1 MFILNFQTH
10 QQTQINLNIN
20 SHEKEKEYTLVYLDR
35 EGNELT
41 EKRITAT
48 SKKEAEKQRKAAFAV
63 CMINDC
69 NKIIIR

>member
-1 MFILNFQTH
+1 MK
-10 QQTQINLNIN
+10 
-20 SHEKEKEYTLVYLDR
+20 KEKEYTLVFLDR

-48 SKKEAEKQRKAAFAV
+48 SKKEADKQRKSAFAV

-69 NKIIIR
+69 KKIMLR

>member
-1 MFILNFQTH
+1 MK
-10 QQTQINLNIN
+10 
-20 SHEKEKEYTLVYLDR
+20 KEKEYTLVYLDR

-48 SKKEAEKQRKAAFAV
+48 SKKKAEKQRKSEFAV

-69 NKIIIR
+69 KKIVIR

>member
-1 MFILNFQTH
+1 MKN
-10 QQTQINLNIN
+10 
-20 SHEKEKEYTLVYLDR
+20 EKEYTIVYLDR

-41 EKRITAT
+41 KKIITAT

-69 NKIIIR
+69 KKTVIRLSTNMIVKG